1 MLPFPP
7 IARGLEGGLSNDAS
21 WSFETSEWGLFL
33 DEELTPGG
41 WLLDMSGALVAVPEG
56 VGN

>member
-7 IARGLEGGLSNDAS
+7 IARGLEGGLPDDAS

-33 DEELTPGG
+33 DEELTPGRCC
-41 WLLDMSGALVAVPEG
+41 WT
-56 VGN
+56 